1 MAIDNNAELQV
12 GDLMAEGPIVVL
24 PEATVARVAEVL
36 SDYDI
41 GGAPVVDTSGRL
53 VGIVSQTD
61 LVRAWASTGPGR
73 NWHRL
78 RAHDV
83 MTRAVV
89 TIRPSA
95 PLTEAARVMR
105 ESNVARL
112 VVVGENPAVALG
124 VISDSDLVRGFART

>member
-1 MAIDNNAELQV
+1 MTIENNPELQV

-24 PEATVARVAEVL
+24 PDATVARVAEVL

-41 GGAPVVDTSGRL
+41 GGAPVVDASGRL

-61 LVRAWASTGPGR
+61 LVRAWASTGRGR
-73 NWHRL
+73 HWHRL

-89 TIRPSA
+89 TIHPSA
-95 PLTEAARVMR
+95 TLSEAARVMHER
-105 ESNVARL
+105 NVARL
-112 VVVGENPAVALG
+112 VVVGRNPDAALG